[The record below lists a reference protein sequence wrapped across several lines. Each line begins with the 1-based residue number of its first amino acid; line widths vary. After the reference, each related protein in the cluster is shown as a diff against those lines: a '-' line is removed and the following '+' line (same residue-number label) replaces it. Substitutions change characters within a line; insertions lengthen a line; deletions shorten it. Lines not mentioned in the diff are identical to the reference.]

1 MGQSLSILTEVRRSC
16 GRAGALGAILL
27 LGLWL
32 TQPETA
38 AGVGSRVKDLTMLQG
53 ARDNQLIGVGLVT
66 GIAGEGDKN
75 PTYTIQAM
83 ANLLQ
88 NYGISVPPATI
99 SSKNV
104 AVVTVTATML
114 PFAKTGARLDVT
126 VASMGDAKTLV
137 GGQLLQ
143 TPLYAIDKRIY
154 AAAQGPVSVGGF
166 AAGAGGAGGATVQKN
181 HPTVGQIVGGALVE
195 RELPMEIVRDN
206 RITFLLREPD
216 FTTAVRMA
224 TAINAMFAG
233 SAQARD
239 ASTICVKLPDGAE
252 MIPIEFIARV
262 EAVEVTPDTMARI
275 IINERTGTIV
285 ATSKVKIS
293 NCAVS
298 QGNLTISIASTL
310 EASQPNPLSQT
321 GQTVVTPRTDTSVTE
336 NKSSLVNLPEMPT
349 VEKVAAALNSL
360 GVTPRDMMSIFQ
372 AMKQAGALQAE
383 LILR

>member
-1 MGQSLSILTEVRRSC
+1 MGQSLPILIEARRSY
-16 GRAGALGAILL
+16 GRAGLLAGILPL
-27 LGLWL
+27 ALWL
-32 TQPETA
+32 TVTATA
-38 AGVGSRVKDLTMLQG
+38 AGTGPRVKDLTTLQG

-66 GIAGEGDKN
+66 GLAGEGDKN

-114 PFAKTGARLDVT
+114 PFAKVGSRLDVT
-126 VASMGDAKTLV
+126 VASMGDAKTIV

-154 AAAQGPVSVGGF
+154 AAAQGPVLVGGF

-181 HPTVGQIVGGALVE
+181 HPTVGQISNGALVE
-195 RELPMEIVRDN
+195 RELPMEVVHDN

-224 TAINAMFAG
+224 TAINALFVG
-233 SAQARD
+233 SSQARD
-239 ASTICVKLPDGAE
+239 ASTISVKLPEGAE
-252 MIPIEFIARV
+252 LMPSDFIALV
-262 EAVEVTPDTMARI
+262 GDVQVMPDVVAKI

-298 QGNLTISIASTL
+298 HGNLTISIASTL
-310 EASQPNPLSQT
+310 EASQPTPMSQT
-321 GQTVVTPRTDTSVTE
+321 GQTVVTPRTDTSVAE
-336 NKSSLVNLPEMPT
+336 NKGTLINLPEMPT

-372 AMKQAGALQAE
+372 AMKQAGALQAD
-383 LILR
+383 LVLR